1 MNNAILLF
9 ISNLVSAI
17 SAFAAFWLAYHDKDG
32 WGWFLFVAVACES
45 SVSTALK
52 SVKNQKDSTTP

>member
-17 SAFAAFWLAYHDKDG
+17 SAFAAFWLAYYDKAG
-32 WGWFLFVAVACES
+32 WGWFLLVAAICES
-45 SVSTALK
+45 SVIPK
-52 SVKNQKDSTTP
+52 SVKNQKDSPTP